1 MSEKLQQRAARGL
14 ERMAHGTLVALSLL
28 LILAAGALDYST
40 GTELSFSVFYLLPV
54 GLVAWYVGRTAGIW
68 VAGAGTLVW
77 VAAEF
82 SPGQFPSH
90 PLAPVWNTA
99 VRFGFFLVLTYT
111 VSALN
116 HALAREKALA
126 RTDPLTGARNN
137 RSFNEALEA
146 EMGRLRRY
154 ERPFTL
160 VYLDVDDFKLVN
172 DGQGHSR
179 GDELLHLIA
188 ETLRDCLRRS
198 DVVAR
203 LGGDE
208 FAVLLPEAGT
218 AAAEGALR
226 KLERQLD
233 NLVTGGQWPVTFS
246 VGAVTF
252 LESPNS
258 VDACLEKADSIMYAV
273 KNTGKNGILHQ
284 VIGESVSQPRS

>member
-1 MSEKLQQRAARGL
+1 MSEKLQQRAARSL
-14 ERMAHGTLVALSLL
+14 ERMAHSTLVALGLL
-28 LILAAGALDYST
+28 FILAAGALDYTT

-90 PLAPVWNTA
+90 PLVPVWNTA

-116 HALAREKALA
+116 RALEREKELA

-137 RSFNEALEA
+137 RSFHEALEA
-146 EMGRLRRY
+146 EMARLRRY
-154 ERPFTL
+154 GRPFTL
-160 VYLDVDDFKLVN
+160 VYLDVDNFKRVN
-172 DGQGHSR
+172 DEQGHSR
-179 GDELLHLIA
+179 GDDLLYLIA
-188 ETLRDCLRRS
+188 SALRECLRSS

-208 FAVLLPEAGT
+208 FAVLLPESDVD
-218 AAAEGALR
+218 AAEGALR
-226 KLERQLD
+226 KLQRQLE
-233 NLVTGGQWPVTFS
+233 NVVIGGRWPVSFS
-246 VGAVTF
+246 VGAVTL

-258 VDACLEKADSIMYAV
+258 VDACLEYADHVMYTV
-273 KNTGKNGILHQ
+273 KNTGKDRVLHQ
-284 VIGESVSQPRS
+284 VIGESVSQSRS